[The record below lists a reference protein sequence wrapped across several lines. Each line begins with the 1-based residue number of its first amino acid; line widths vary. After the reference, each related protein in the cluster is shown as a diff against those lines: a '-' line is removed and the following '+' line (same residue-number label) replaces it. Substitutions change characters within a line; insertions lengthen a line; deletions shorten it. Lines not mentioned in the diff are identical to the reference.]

1 MTVVVGLGN
10 PGSAHAQDR
19 HNVGFMVLDQIAGRC
34 GTTILREAHHA
45 RVGECTLSGEQV
57 LLVKP
62 QAFMNRSGWAVASVA
77 EHYALG
83 PEAFVAVYDD
93 MDLPLGR
100 VRVRGQGGPAG
111 HRGVASIIDHLGSH
125 EFRRVRVGIGRPP
138 AGTDPAE
145 FVLMPFGP
153 AEHPLAFAALERAAE
168 AVQVLIAEGMER
180 AMNRFNGS
188 DGAAPPGDPA
198 GRLK

>member
-1 MTVVVGLGN
+1 
-10 PGSAHAQDR
+10 
-19 HNVGFMVLDQIAGRC
+19 MVLDQIAGRC
-34 GTTILREAHHA
+34 GATILREAHHA
-45 RVGECTLSGEQV
+45 RVGECTVSGEQV

-77 EHYALG
+77 DHYGFG

-100 VRVRGQGGPAG
+100 VRVRGNGGPAG
-111 HRGVASIIDHLGSH
+111 HRGVASIIDHLGSR

-138 AGTDPAE
+138 SGTDPAE
-145 FVLMPFGP
+145 FVLTPFEA
-153 AEHPLAFAALERAAE
+153 AERPIAVAALERAAE
-168 AVQVLIAEGMER
+168 AVQVLITESTER

-188 DGAAPPGDPA
+188 DGEAPPSDPA
-198 GRLK
+198 GRSK